1 MGRGLAVVLLVSL
14 SAVEPVGAQRPRV
27 PQAAPPA
34 KLAEAYHKFLLG
46 HRLEESGDIAG
57 AIAAYEQA
65 TELDPLAAAIPAE
78 LAGLYLRQN
87 RPQEAITA
95 AELALKVAP
104 ANPEANRVLGMVY
117 AALVDEARGGRGDLR
132 RGGVRIVDE
141 TNVKKAIDHL
151 ELALANPIGDADPN
165 VRATL
170 ARLHMRTATYDK
182 AIALLADL
190 VNEQPEWPEGPVLL
204 AESYA
209 GAGRTREAIE
219 WLQERASDDPRL
231 LPTLADFYERDRR
244 WMDAANAY
252 ERALQRTPR
261 SPELRTR
268 YASALLNAGGRANVG
283 KARDALREVV
293 STRATDGRALY
304 LLSQAELRMGDVTAA
319 EAAARRL
326 IASQNGS
333 SPWGYYALAEA
344 LEKRRAYKAIVEA
357 LAPALANFRAQPDE
371 TLSLRLLLP
380 HVGFAHQEL
389 DEYDKAIAA
398 FDEAHR
404 LSPADPAITA
414 YLIEANIGA
423 KKYAAAADLAKTAR
437 AERPDDLRLARLEA
451 QALRRNGNVDQGIAV
466 LEDVVKR
473 NADRPSAHIA
483 LAELY
488 SDAARGGEAIR
499 VLENARVKF
508 PADDSIVFELG
519 AAFDKQ
525 KRFAEAEAAF
535 RQLIARD
542 PDNAAALNYLG
553 YILAERGD
561 RLDESVNFLKRA
573 VQMEPENGS
582 FLDSLGWA
590 YFKSDK
596 LDLAEP
602 NLRRAADQLQKNSV
616 IQDHYG
622 DLLFKL
628 GRYDEAI
635 AAWTRSLAG
644 DRDSISPSDIDK
656 KISAARQKLEK
667 K

>member
-1 MGRGLAVVLLVSL
+1 MGRALAVVLLVSL
-14 SAVEPVGAQRPRV
+14 STVEAVEAQRSRASQV
-27 PQAAPPA
+27 PPPA
-34 KLAEAYHKFLLG
+34 TAKIAEAYDKFLLG

-57 AIAAYEQA
+57 AIAAYA
-65 TELDPLAAAIPAE
+65 RASELDPLAADIPAE

-95 AELALKVAP
+95 AERALKVAP

-117 AALVDEARGGRGDLR
+117 ATLVDESRGGQR
-132 RGGVRIVDE
+132 RAGVRIADDGSI
-141 TNVKKAIDHL
+141 KKAIDHL
-151 ELALANPIGDADPN
+151 ELAIANPIGDADPN

-170 ARLHMRTATYDK
+170 ARLYIRTATYDK
-182 AIALLADL
+182 AIAVLADL
-190 VNEQPEWPEGPVLL
+190 VNEQPDWPDGPMLL

-219 WLQERASDDPRL
+219 WLQERASSDPRL

-244 WMDAANAY
+244 WNDAANAY
-252 ERALQRTPR
+252 ERALQRMPR
-261 SPELRTR
+261 STELRTR

-283 KARDALREVV
+283 TARDTLREVV
-293 STRATDGRALY
+293 SARATDARALY
-304 LLSQAELRMGDVTAA
+304 LLSQAERRMGDLAAA

-326 IASQNGS
+326 IAAQNGS

-344 LEKRRAYKAIVEA
+344 LEERRQYQAIVDG
-357 LAPALANFRAQPDE
+357 LTPALTTFRAQTDD
-371 TLSLRLLLP
+371 TLPLRLLLP

-389 DEYDKAIAA
+389 AEYDKAIAV

-404 LSPADPAITA
+404 LSPGDPAITG
-414 YLIEANIGA
+414 YLIEANIAA
-423 KKYAAAADLAKTAR
+423 KHYAAAIDLGKMAL
-437 AERPDDLRLARLEA
+437 AERPDDLRLARLQA
-451 QALRRNGNVDQGIAV
+451 QALRQNGNVDQGVAL
-466 LEDVVKR
+466 LEDIVKR

-483 LAELY
+483 LAQLY
-488 SDAARGGEAIR
+488 SDASRGAEAVR
-499 VLENARVKF
+499 VLENARAKF
-508 PADDSIVFELG
+508 PGDDSIVFELG
-519 AAFDKQ
+519 AVFDKQ

-535 RQLIARD
+535 RQLITRD

-561 RLDESVNFLKRA
+561 RLDESVNYLKRA

-590 YFKSDK
+590 YFKSDM

-602 NLRRAADQLQKNSV
+602 NLRRAADQLRKNSV

-644 DRDSISPSDIDK
+644 DLDSINPSDIDK
-656 KISAARQKLEK
+656 KISAARQKLERR
-667 K
+667 